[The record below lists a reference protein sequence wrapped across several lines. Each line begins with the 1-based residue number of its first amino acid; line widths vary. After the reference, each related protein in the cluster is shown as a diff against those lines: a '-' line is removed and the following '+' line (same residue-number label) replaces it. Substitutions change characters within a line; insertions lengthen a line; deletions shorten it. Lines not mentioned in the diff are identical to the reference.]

1 MSVILYINKDA
12 LPISPLYSIKNLFLK
27 NLFLKNLFLKNLFL
41 KNLFLKNL
49 FLKNL
54 FLKKITLLKNCFFIK
69 FLILDLFACQNSLT
83 MIKRQCVAD
92 SKNKF

>member
-12 LPISPLYSIKNLFLK
+12 LPISPLYSI
-27 NLFLKNLFLKNLFL
+27 KNLFL